1 MAQWGRNDQ
10 AVTVTTSTT
19 KETSNGAPIGTYAL
33 VKAGGGDT
41 AHQGNTNGTRA
52 NTDKNM
58 FNNTTV
64 GAFIPGAAVG
74 VFGVDAV
81 EQGVVGGPLYAGYVS
96 TGGSGYGANATVTI
110 TPTNGGTSGV
120 ANGFANSTGSAGK
133 ITILNI
139 STAGSGY
146 KTNPTIAFSA
156 PAAITLVAN
165 TNGAVL
171 ATDFLK
177 ITSADSKW
185 QVGDR
190 FYYAVAVGN
199 TAIGGMTANQY
210 YYVSF
215 ANTTGITIATTVGGA
230 NVDITEARTAA
241 TAETGHTIQGDT
253 ATGYIVVGEAH
264 AAHAGWV
271 LRTEGT
277 GGRAGRVFYETLV
290 AMGSLGATGAA
301 YGTAAVTADAS
312 DDTNVP
318 DA

>member
-1 MAQWGRNDQ
+1 
-10 AVTVTTSTT
+10 
-19 KETSNGAPIGTYAL
+19 
-33 VKAGGGDT
+33 
-41 AHQGNTNGTRA
+41 
-52 NTDKNM
+52 
-58 FNNTTV
+58 
-64 GAFIPGAAVG
+64 
-74 VFGVDAV
+74 VFGIDAT
-81 EQGVVGGPLYAGYVS
+81 EQGVAGGPLASAYITS
-96 TGGSGYGANATVTI
+96 GGSGYGANATVTI

-133 ITILNI
+133 ITVLNI

-146 KTNPTIAFSA
+146 KTNPTVELSA

-165 TNGAVL
+165 TFGAVL

-177 ITSADSKW
+177 ITSANSKW

-215 ANTTGITIATTVGGA
+215 ANTTGIAITNTLGGS
-230 NVDITEARTAA
+230 NVDITEARTTA

-253 ATGYIVVGEAH
+253 ATGYIVAGDAH
-264 AAHAGWV
+264 APHAGWV

-277 GGRAGRVFYETLV
+277 GGRAGRVHYEVLV
-290 AMGSLGATGAA
+290 AMGSLGATDAK